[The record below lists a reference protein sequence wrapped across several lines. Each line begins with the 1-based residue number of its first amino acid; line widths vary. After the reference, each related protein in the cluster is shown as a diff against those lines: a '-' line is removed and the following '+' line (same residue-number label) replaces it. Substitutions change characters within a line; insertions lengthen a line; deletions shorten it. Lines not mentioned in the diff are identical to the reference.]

1 MRSIATKENELPAR
15 LQMSEREPEEPE
27 TEANL
32 FAGKGV
38 GPA

>member
-1 MRSIATKENELPAR
+1 MRSIAMNENELPAWG
-15 LQMSEREPEEPE
+15 QMSEREPGEPVV
-27 TEANL
+27 EANL

>member
-1 MRSIATKENELPAR
+1 MRSIATNENELFAWGQMGERKPGGPAA
-15 LQMSEREPEEPE
+15 
-27 TEANL
+27 EANL